1 MTATFLVTVTL
12 DSIDASTLE
21 FVAQDLQ
28 QAANDAGY
36 DTPTPTHYWNRPSV
50 GEASPTTPFGQ

>member
-1 MTATFLVTVTL
+1 MTATFLVTV
-12 DSIDASTLE
+12 SIDSVDAMALNYT
-21 FVAQDLQ
+21 AQDIQ
-28 QAANDAGY
+28 QAVNDAGY